1 VAKAT
6 IAATVPM
13 PLTNMYGSDKFIR
26 PLQQFCCMVK
36 RFLETTR
43 DYWTLQEITG
53 NYGEITA
60 IGRSQIMTLAFSL
73 SKVNAC
79 DCSIIPSLT
88 HTHI

>member
-36 RFLETTR
+36 RGFCYRRLLETTR
-43 DYWTLQEITG
+43 DYGKLQEITG
-53 NYGEITA
+53 NYERLLDTTKDYWKLWGD
-60 IGRSQIMTLAFSL
+60 F
-73 SKVNAC
+73 
-79 DCSIIPSLT
+79 
-88 HTHI
+88 